1 MHRLLSDM
9 SASVLEAHATML
21 NGIRGG
27 ATKEQVHAAKAL
39 IDSFVAVDKVARLDA
54 GTPTEIAE
62 TQSDRPAAEV
72 LDERAR
78 LDAEI
83 DAALSDPALRAEFER
98 RLAKGG
104 DR

>member
-27 ATKEQVHAAKAL
+27 ASKEQVQAAKAL

-62 TQSDRPAAEV
+62 TQERPASEV
-72 LDERAR
+72 LSERER

-98 RLAKGG
+98 RLAKG
-104 DR
+104 RE